1 MTTTSCAAYELQYS
15 AAVLLCHVC
24 GEDGGGV
31 REGPLYCVLTASK
44 TPLRGLVQ
52 MGVALGVDG
61 RAGQRKRG
69 WWCVCMRGEGSGGEG
84 VKLGQMK

>member
-1 MTTTSCAAYELQYS
+1 MLTTSSCAAYELQNS

-24 GEDGGGV
+24 AEAGGGV

-44 TPLRGLVQ
+44 TPLRGLLQ

-61 RAGQRKRG
+61 RATEKGPLV
-69 WWCVCMRGEGSGGEG
+69 CVWNVGGG
-84 VKLGQMK
+84 GLKWGR